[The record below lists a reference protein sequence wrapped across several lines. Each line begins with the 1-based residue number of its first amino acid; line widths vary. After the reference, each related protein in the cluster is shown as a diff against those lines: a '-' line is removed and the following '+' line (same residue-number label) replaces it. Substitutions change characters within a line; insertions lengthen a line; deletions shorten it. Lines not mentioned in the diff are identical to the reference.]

1 MQNEYAAGRAEG
13 GAAMGEPGQG
23 TEERSWSLSATPE
36 GDRVRLELGLS
47 DLGGRPA
54 TAVISL
60 DRAEA
65 RAFARAL
72 LAAAGDAAER
82 TFTTPHKG

>member
-1 MQNEYAAGRAEG
+1 MSERDWTLRVSPTE
-13 GAAMGEPGQG
+13 QG
-23 TEERSWSLSATPE
+23 
-36 GDRVRLELGLS
+36 VQVELGLS
-47 DLGGRPA
+47 EGNGGPL

-65 RAFARAL
+65 RTLARAL

-82 TFTTPHKG
+82 TFPRPKPSGRG